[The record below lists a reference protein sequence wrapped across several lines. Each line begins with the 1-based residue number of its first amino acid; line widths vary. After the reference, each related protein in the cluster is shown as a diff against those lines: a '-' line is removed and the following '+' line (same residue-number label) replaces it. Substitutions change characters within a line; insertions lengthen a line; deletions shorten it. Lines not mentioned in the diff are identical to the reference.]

1 MALGTTLGTSSIG
14 VEKDILVGLLVVG
27 TDDVGEG
34 INCAFFDRTSLGI
47 ILGITFRI
55 TEEELLDESSR
66 CISWYVSWYTSWSDY
81 QK

>member
-1 MALGTTLGTSSIG
+1 MALGTTLGTSIG

-34 INCAFFDRTSLGI
+34 INCGSFDSTSLGI

-66 CISWYVSWYTSWSDY
+66 CISWYVSWCTSWSDY